1 MIFIMIALYPL
12 TIQARRVSLVVME
25 DRDMTTKQIAFAVG
39 RWESAAHVERP
50 PDWPPLSVVIHPDAR
65 CRRGAVK
72 IPDRAN
78 GPFAVGRWE
87 SASHQLGE

>member
-1 MIFIMIALYPL
+1 MIFIMIALYLL

-39 RWESAAHVERP
+39 RWESASHQLSAGQHC
-50 PDWPPLSVVIHPDAR
+50 PDCGRCHI

-78 GPFAVGRWE
+78 GPFAVGRGE
-87 SASHQLGE
+87 AASPQLGE